1 MYCMFIPFVIS
12 IFPLASEA
20 VGVNMLRHVTHNYII
35 NFAEGLFPLV
45 SEAHCGYTSL
55 HEYVIQIKKSQTNK
69 KVFQPAFRCMLYP
82 KAGQNT
88 QHIPPPVAKHLLY
101 TSLPAL
107 CYL

>member
-1 MYCMFIPFVIS
+1 MIFRHRYAHRNVNQPFNQ
-12 IFPLASEA
+12 PE
-20 VGVNMLRHVTHNYII
+20 GHPHE

-69 KVFQPAFRCMLYP
+69 KVFQPAFRCMQYP

-107 CYL
+107 CCL